1 MLQLPLNRAR
11 SLLNI
16 GLPIMGGMIS
26 MVLLGLI
33 DTAMVGLLGN
43 AALGA
48 VGLSSFAAFIFL
60 GLFFGF
66 SIAVQA
72 LVSRRS
78 GEGRSGESAQPL
90 HAALIVIGTAAPVM
104 SAALYFLV
112 PYLIPLI
119 NDDPEVVA
127 ISIDYIRW
135 LILQAVFAGFIAA
148 NTGFW
153 NGIGESRI
161 YIPSMV
167 AMHVANVFLNYVFI
181 FGNFGAPEMGA
192 EGAGLATFLAH
203 IIGAVLYGRLGLR
216 YGKAYGYLEW
226 APTAEEVRRVMRLAV
241 PAGIQQLLDVAA
253 LTVTYS
259 IVGRVGTAELAVY
272 SVLINFI
279 NVVGLPAWGLGT
291 AGATLV
297 GQALGRKDI
306 PDANQWALDT
316 VKIGM
321 VSMAVIGLP
330 FWLVPE
336 WLLSIWIHDPDT
348 LAIAVW
354 PTRILGLM
362 IVFNG
367 VGYMLA
373 SLLNGAGDVK
383 KVTWINFFTQ
393 WLILVPG
400 AWLMGPTLGFGLLGI
415 WVVHQFLFR
424 LGHVFIFGWF
434 WRRGGWAR
442 ILI

>member
-1 MLQLPLNRAR
+1 MLLPLERAR
-11 SLLNI
+11 TLLRI
-16 GLPIMGGMIS
+16 GLPIMGGMVS

-33 DTAMVGLLGN
+33 DTAMVGRLGN

-48 VGLSSFAAFIFL
+48 VGLSSFAAFIYL
-60 GLFFGF
+60 GLFAGF

-72 LVSRRS
+72 LVSRRA
-78 GEGRSGESAQPL
+78 GEGRSTECAAPL
-90 HAALIVIGTAAPVM
+90 HAALIPIALAAPVL
-104 SAALYFLV
+104 SGALYVLV
-112 PYLIPLI
+112 PYLMPLI
-119 NDDPEVVA
+119 NNDPEVVA

-135 LILQAVFAGFIAA
+135 LMLQGVFVGFIAA

-181 FGNFGAPEMGA
+181 FGNLGAPEMGA
-192 EGAGLATFLAH
+192 EGAGFATFLAS
-203 IIGAVLYGRLGLR
+203 IFGAALYLRLGLR
-216 YGKAYGYLEW
+216 YGRGYGYFRLRSAGNE
-226 APTAEEVRRVMRLAV
+226 TRRVLRLAV
-241 PAGIQQLLDVAA
+241 PAGLQQLLDVLA

-259 IVGRVGTAELAVY
+259 IVGLVGTAELAVY

-297 GQALGRKDI
+297 GQALGRKDVG
-306 PDANQWALDT
+306 DADRWAWDT
-316 VKIGM
+316 IRVGM
-321 VSMAVIGLP
+321 VAMAVIGLP
-330 FWLVPE
+330 FWLTPE
-336 WLLSIWIHDPDT
+336 WLLAIWIQDPET

-354 PTRILGLM
+354 PTRILGIM
-362 IVFNG
+362 IAING

-373 SLLNGAGDVK
+373 TLLNGAGDVK
-383 KVTWINFFTQ
+383 KVTWVNLVTQ

-400 AWLMGPTLGFGLLGI
+400 AWLMGPVLGFGLLGVWAI
-415 WVVHQFLFR
+415 HQFLFR

-442 ILI
+442 IRI

>member
-1 MLQLPLNRAR
+1 MPQPSLARAR
-11 SLLNI
+11 SLMKI
-16 GLPIMGGMIS
+16 GLPIMGGMVS

-33 DTAMVGLLGN
+33 DTAMVSTLGN

-78 GEGRSGESAQPL
+78 GEGRVSECASPL
-90 HAALIVIGTAAPVM
+90 HAALIAIGAAAPLL
-104 SAALYFLV
+104 SAVLFFLV
-112 PYLIPLI
+112 PVLMPII
-119 NDDPEVVA
+119 NSDPEVIA

-135 LILQAVFAGFIAA
+135 LILQAVFVGFIAA

-161 YIPSMV
+161 YIASMV
-167 AMHVANVFLNYVFI
+167 AMHVANVFFNYVFI

-192 EGAGLATFLAH
+192 EGAGFATFLAN
-203 IIGAVLYGRLGLR
+203 ILGAVLYCRLGLR
-216 YGKAYGYLEW
+216 YGRAYGYLKRW
-226 APTAEEVRRVMRLAV
+226 PAAGDMHRVLRLAI
-241 PAGIQQLLDVAA
+241 PAGMQQLLDVTA

-297 GQALGRKDI
+297 GQALGRKDVA
-306 PDANQWALDT
+306 DADRWAWDT

-321 VSMAVIGLP
+321 LSMAVIGLP
-330 FWLVPE
+330 FWLAPE
-336 WLLSIWIHDPDT
+336 WLLSIWIHDADT
-348 LAIAVW
+348 LNIGVW
-354 PTRILGLM
+354 PTRILGVM

-373 SLLNGAGDVK
+373 TLLNGAGDVK
-383 KVTWINFFTQ
+383 KVTWVNFVTQ
-393 WLILVPG
+393 WLVLVPG
-400 AWLMGPTLGFGLLGI
+400 AWLMGPVLGFGLLGI
-415 WVVHQFLFR
+415 WLVHQFLYR

-434 WRRGGWAR
+434 WRRGGWAK
-442 ILI
+442 ILL